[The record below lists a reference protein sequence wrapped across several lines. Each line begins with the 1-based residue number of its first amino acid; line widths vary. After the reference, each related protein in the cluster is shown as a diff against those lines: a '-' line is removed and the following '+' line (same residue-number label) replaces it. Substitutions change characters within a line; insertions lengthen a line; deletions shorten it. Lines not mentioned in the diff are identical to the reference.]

1 MITLEVDSTPYQG
14 FTEISVLRSVGAISG
29 SFSFTA
35 TSSKKISLPI
45 QMGQSCRVLINETPV
60 INGYV
65 EAVNIDYDANTHNI
79 GISGRDKTMD
89 VIDSSTV
96 IKELSG
102 TLSLKQVIRQI
113 LDGNGLQNIG
123 ITNLVSGLKS
133 FNSGDIESAE
143 VGETVFEYID
153 KYARKRQ
160 VLLTGDG
167 DGNIVITRSGTTNAI
182 TSLLNV
188 INGTN
193 NNILS
198 ASASYAETNLFNKYT
213 VRSQQNPVAL
223 KNSGSISTAN
233 LVSQSGTATDNEVRA
248 TRILEVRPSQSGSS
262 KDSKEFALWLKNINR
277 GKSFNYTAV
286 IQGYYQDLDQT
297 KLWIPNEIVSI
308 KDDFIGMSSQ
318 LNAEML
324 IDTVEYK
331 LSNTEGS
338 TTVITCVDKNAYT
351 LEAKANI
358 RDARAN
364 DLGK

>member
-29 SFSFTA
+29 SFSFSA

-45 QMGQSCRVLINETPV
+45 QRGQSCRVLINETPV
-60 INGYV
+60 VNGYI
-65 EAVNIDYDANTHNI
+65 ETIDIDYDSAAHNI
-79 GISGRDKTMD
+79 RISGRDKTMD
-89 VIDSSTV
+89 VVDSSTV

-102 TLSLKQVIRQI
+102 TLSLEQAMRQI

-133 FNSGDIESAE
+133 FKDGDIESAE

-167 DGNIVITRSGTTNAI
+167 NGNIVIARSGTTNAI
-182 TSLLNV
+182 TALLNV
-188 INGTN
+188 IDGTN

-198 ASASYAETNLFNKYT
+198 ASASYSETNLFNKYT

-223 KNSGSISTAN
+223 KNSGSISTSK
-233 LVSQSGTATDNEVRA
+233 LVSQSGVATDDEVRT
-248 TRILEVRPSQSGSS
+248 TRISEVRPSQSGSS
-262 KDSKEFALWLKNINR
+262 EDSKEFALWLKNINR

-286 IQGYYQDLDQT
+286 LQGYHQDLDQT
-297 KLWIPNEIVSI
+297 RLWLPNEIVPI
-308 KDDFIGMSSQ
+308 NDDFIGMSSQ

-331 LSNTEGS
+331 LSNDGGS
-338 TTVITCVDKNAYT
+338 TTAITCVDKNAYT
-351 LEAKANI
+351 LQGEQNI